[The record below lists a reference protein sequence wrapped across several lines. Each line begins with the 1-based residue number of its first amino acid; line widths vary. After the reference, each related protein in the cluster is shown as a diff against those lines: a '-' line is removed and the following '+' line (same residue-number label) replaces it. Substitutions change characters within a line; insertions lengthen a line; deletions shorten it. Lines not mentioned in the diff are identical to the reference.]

1 MKLAEA
7 LKERADLS
15 VKLQEIA
22 NRLDCNI
29 LVQEGEKP
37 AEDPN
42 ELLKEYDGASKRLVE
57 LITRINQTNA
67 AITLDGQTI
76 TALIAKKDVL
86 KQKLKNYQDLVFTA
100 SNIASRVQRSE
111 IKILP
116 TIKVKELQK
125 KCDSL
130 AKELR
135 ELENSLQE
143 ANWTTELL

>member
-7 LKERADLS
+7 LKERADLNI
-15 VKLQEIA
+15 KLQEIA
-22 NRLDCNI
+22 NRLGCNN

-57 LITRINQTNA
+57 LVTRINQTNA
-67 AITLDGQTI
+67 VITLNGQTI
-76 TALIAKKDVL
+76 TALISKKDVL

-116 TIKVKELQK
+116 TVEVKELQK

>member
-116 TIKVKELQK
+116 TIEVKELQK

>member
-7 LKERADLS
+7 LKERADLNI
-15 VKLQEIA
+15 KLQEIA
-22 NRLDCNI
+22 NRLGCNI

-57 LITRINQTNA
+57 LVTRINQTNA
-67 AITLDGQTI
+67 VITLNGQTI

-116 TIKVKELQK
+116 TVEVKELQK
-125 KCDSL
+125 TCDSV

>member
-7 LKERADLS
+7 LKERADLNI
-15 VKLQEIA
+15 KLQEIA
-22 NRLDCNI
+22 NRLGCNI

-57 LITRINQTNA
+57 LVTRINQTNA
-67 AITLDGQTI
+67 VITLNGQTI

-116 TIKVKELQK
+116 TVEVK
-125 KCDSL
+125 
-130 AKELR
+130 
-135 ELENSLQE
+135 
-143 ANWTTELL
+143 

>member
-7 LKERADLS
+7 LKERADLNI
-15 VKLQEIA
+15 KLQEIA
-22 NRLDCNI
+22 NRLGCNI

-57 LITRINQTNA
+57 LVTRINQTNA
-67 AITLDGQTI
+67 VITLNGQTI

-116 TIKVKELQK
+116 TVEVKERQK